1 MERFEAESLW
11 RSAQSTYDAA
21 NAMADIVLSYARE
34 DRAQAELVADA
45 LEHSGWSVWWDR
57 AILPGTSYRQVI
69 EAQLSAA
76 RCVVVLW
83 SAAARQSNWVHDEAT
98 LALNRNVLVSVL
110 IDDSEPPLGFGQQQT
125 ANLAQWTGSAAD
137 PAFALLKQGIANVMS
152 GGSSTGRSSSGS
164 TVGTAAQVAPR
175 STVSRKWRM
184 PLLPTIVILVCG
196 VAGAGAL
203 MWSIG
208 YPAQRAES
216 GPAPE
221 SPVSEGRDRAPSTQ
235 ALIVPADATATLPR
249 ENVTLTILSGKL
261 ERLNADTRSLSL
273 HIRFSN
279 NGTRSF
285 YRTYYS
291 NLRLVIDGVLH
302 APTDAPIAQ
311 VDTSSAGEF
320 DYRFDVP
327 FTATRAVLRIIHDDQ
342 TAEIP
347 LDFTTTKP

>member
-1 MERFEAESLW
+1 
-11 RSAQSTYDAA
+11 
-21 NAMADIVLSYARE
+21 MADIVLSYAR
-34 DRAQAELVADA
+34 DNHRQAELVADA

-98 LALNRNVLVSVL
+98 LALSRNVLVSAL
-110 IDDSEPPLGFGQQQT
+110 IDDSEPPLGFRQQQT

-137 PAFALLKQGIANVMS
+137 PAFALLKQGIARVMS
-152 GGSSTGRSSSGS
+152 GDSPTGVSSGGS
-164 TVGTAAQVAPR
+164 TAGAVGQAAPR
-175 STVSRKWRM
+175 SQVSRKWRM
-184 PLLPTIVILVCG
+184 PLLPTIVALVCG

-203 MWSIG
+203 MWSIS

-216 GPAPE
+216 GAAPE
-221 SPVSEGRDRAPSTQ
+221 SSVPDARDRDASSQ
-235 ALIVPADATATLPR
+235 ALIVPAHATATLPR
-249 ENVTLTILSGKL
+249 ENVTLTILSGKF
-261 ERLNADTRSLSL
+261 ERLNAETRSLSL
-273 HIRFSN
+273 RIRVSN

-311 VDTSSAGEF
+311 VDASSAGEF
-320 DYRFDVP
+320 EYRFDVP
-327 FTATRAVLRIIHDDQ
+327 TTASRAVLRVIHDDQ

>member
-1 MERFEAESLW
+1 
-11 RSAQSTYDAA
+11 
-21 NAMADIVLSYARE
+21 MADIVLSYARD
-34 DRAQAELVADA
+34 DRRQAELVADA
-45 LEHSGWSVWWDR
+45 LAHSGWSVWWDR

-69 EAQLSAA
+69 EEQLSAA

-83 SAAARQSNWVHDEAT
+83 SAAARQSNWVHDEASV
-98 LALNRNVLVSVL
+98 ALSRNVLVSVL
-110 IDDSEPPLGFGQQQT
+110 IDDSEPPLGFRQLQT
-125 ANLAQWTGSAAD
+125 ANLAMWTGSAAD
-137 PAFALLKQGIANVMS
+137 PAFSLLKQGIAHVMS
-152 GGSSTGRSSSGS
+152 GGSSTPGS
-164 TVGTAAQVAPR
+164 TVGAAGQVAPR
-175 STVSRKWRM
+175 SNVWRNWRM
-184 PLLPTIVILVCG
+184 PLLPTIVALVCG
-196 VAGAGAL
+196 AAGAGAL
-203 MWSIG
+203 MWSTG

-216 GPAPE
+216 GRSPE
-221 SPVSEGRDRAPSTQ
+221 SSVPQGRDRAASSQ
-235 ALIVPADATATLPR
+235 ALIVPAHATATLPR

-261 ERLNADTRSLSL
+261 APLNADTRSLSL

-291 NLRLVIDGVLH
+291 SLRLVIDGVLH

-327 FTATRAVLRIIHDDQ
+327 VTANRAVLRIIHDDQ
-342 TAEIP
+342 TVEIP

>member
-1 MERFEAESLW
+1 
-11 RSAQSTYDAA
+11 
-21 NAMADIVLSYARE
+21 MADIVLSYARD
-34 DRAQAELVADA
+34 DRRQAELVADA
-45 LEHSGWSVWWDR
+45 LERSGWSVWWDR
-57 AILPGTSYRQVI
+57 AILPGTNYRQVI

-98 LALNRNVLVSVL
+98 LALSRNVLVSVL
-110 IDDSEPPLGFGQQQT
+110 IDDSEPPLGFRQLQT
-125 ANLAQWTGSAAD
+125 ANLANWTGSASD
-137 PAFALLKQGIANVMS
+137 PAFALFQQGIGHVMS
-152 GGSSTGRSSSGS
+152 SGSSTRGS
-164 TVGTAAQVAPR
+164 TVEAAGQVAPPR
-175 STVSRKWRM
+175 STVWRKWPV
-184 PLLPTIVILVCG
+184 PLLPTIVALVVCG
-196 VAGAGAL
+196 VAGAAL

-208 YPAQRAES
+208 SRAQRAES

-221 SPVSEGRDRAPSTQ
+221 SSVPKGRERAESSE
-235 ALIVPADATATLPR
+235 ALIVPAQATATLAR

-261 ERLNADTRSLSL
+261 ARLNADTRSLSL
-273 HIRFSN
+273 HIRVSN

-291 NLRLVIDGVLH
+291 NLRLVIDGVMH

-320 DYRFDVP
+320 DYRFEVP
-327 FTATRAVLRIIHDDQ
+327 TTATRAVLRIIHDDQ

>member
-1 MERFEAESLW
+1 MR
-11 RSAQSTYDAA
+11 Y
-21 NAMADIVLSYARE
+21 AMADIVLSYARD
-34 DRAQAELVADA
+34 DRRQAESVADA

-57 AILPGTSYRQVI
+57 AILPGTNYRQVI

-83 SAAARQSNWVHDEAT
+83 SAAARHSNWVHDEAT

-110 IDDSEPPLGFGQQQT
+110 IDDSEPPLGFRQLQT
-125 ANLAQWTGSAAD
+125 ANLATWTGSASD
-137 PAFALLKQGIANVMS
+137 PAFALLQQGIAHVMS
-152 GGSSTGRSSSGS
+152 GASSTRGS
-164 TVGTAAQVAPR
+164 TVEAAGQVVPR
-175 STVSRKWRM
+175 STVWRKWPM
-184 PLLPTIVILVCG
+184 PLLPLIVALVCG

-208 YPAQRAES
+208 NRAQRAES
-216 GPAPE
+216 GPTPE
-221 SPVSEGRDRAPSTQ
+221 SSVPEGRDRAESSE
-235 ALIVPADATATLPR
+235 ALIVPAHATATLAR

-261 ERLNADTRSLSL
+261 ARLNADTRSLSL

-285 YRTYYS
+285 YRTYHS

-311 VDTSSAGEF
+311 VETSSAGEF

-327 FTATRAVLRIIHDDQ
+327 ITATRAVLRIIHDDQ

>member
-1 MERFEAESLW
+1 MRH
-11 RSAQSTYDAA
+11 
-21 NAMADIVLSYARE
+21 AMADIVLSYARD
-34 DRAQAELVADA
+34 DRGQAELVANA

-83 SAAARQSNWVHDEAT
+83 SAAARESNWVHDEAT
-98 LALNRNVLVSVL
+98 LALDRNVLVSVL
-110 IDDSEPPLGFGQQQT
+110 MDDSEPPLGFRQQQT
-125 ANLAQWTGSAAD
+125 ANLAQWTGSLAD
-137 PAFALLKQGIANVMS
+137 PAFALLKHGIDHVLS
-152 GGSSTGRSSSGS
+152 GGSSAG
-164 TVGTAAQVAPR
+164 AAGQVAPR
-175 STVSRKWRM
+175 STVARRWRM
-184 PLLPTIVILVCG
+184 PLASTIVTLVCA

-203 MWSIG
+203 TWWLN
-208 YPAQRAES
+208 YRAQRAES
-216 GPAPE
+216 DPAPE
-221 SPVSEGRDRAPSTQ
+221 SSLSAGRDRAPSSQ
-235 ALIVPADATATLPR
+235 ALIVPAEATATLPR

-261 ERLNADTRSLSL
+261 ERVNAETRSLSL

-302 APTDAPIAQ
+302 APTDAPLAQ
-311 VDTSSAGEF
+311 VEVSSAGEF

-327 FTATRAVLRIIHDDQ
+327 VTASRAVLRIIHDDQ

-347 LDFTTTKP
+347 LDFTTAKP